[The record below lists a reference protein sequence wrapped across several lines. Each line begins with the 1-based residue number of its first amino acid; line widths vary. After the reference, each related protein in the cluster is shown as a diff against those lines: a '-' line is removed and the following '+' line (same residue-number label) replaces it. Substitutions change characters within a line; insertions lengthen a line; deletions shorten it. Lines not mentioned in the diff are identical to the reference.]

1 MIDIF
6 QTLLKSRMG
15 GLEEVEEMGFFFLP
29 MLLYS
34 DIIIYLNFYL
44 TQLVST
50 NTKNSKAYKSGWIQ
64 PLYFYKLSGLNTV
77 FSKENVDS
85 LK

>member
-15 GLEEVEEMGFFFLP
+15 GLEEVEEMGFFFANV
-29 MLLYS
+29 LYS